1 MVNSLPIYDLTS
13 IALPR
18 TTWTG
23 LLHLYVGIHCCIVQ
37 NNFSKRIMNKVEI
50 KSLTGVRGLAALFVV
65 FHHWH
70 YFLLNNSIL
79 SPSSKHYLTILFNH
93 GNWSVDLFFILSGF
107 LLSITSYN
115 EFNDNIDK
123 TNYFNFIIKRFCR
136 VYPIYIAL
144 AFCYFIAE
152 LLFTKHNT
160 DILTIAVNLTLFQ
173 SLFDIKNINPLAWS
187 LSIEW
192 AVYFLLPIMFVL
204 FNKINSKYARVFTLY
219 ILSISII
226 LFITK
231 SLTNPYYRNH
241 KFLLDNIFLL
251 NQNYV
256 SIITT
261 GYYPVLRGLA
271 SYLLG
276 IATFS
281 LLDSGRLKLVPNSLF
296 YLLTLIQIALLFS
309 TSLLAN
315 TVFILLI
322 PFMLIGLT
330 RDHSLLSK
338 LFSTKPIYFLG
349 EISFSLYLLHFVFV
363 MSISPRIEKFLMQRH
378 VPHYK
383 YILFFSLLSI
393 VVALSSLLYYY
404 LEKPLNVWFRKRLL
418 LKQPQN
424 KLILQHSL

>member
-1 MVNSLPIYDLTS
+1 
-13 IALPR
+13 
-18 TTWTG
+18 
-23 LLHLYVGIHCCIVQ
+23 
-37 NNFSKRIMNKVEI
+37 MNKVEI
-50 KSLTGVRGLAALFVV
+50 KSLTGVRGIAALFVV

-70 YFLLNNSIL
+70 YFLLTSNVLNPL
-79 SPSSKHYLTILFNH
+79 SKYYLTVLFTH

-115 EFNDNIDK
+115 EFKDGIKK
-123 TNYFNFIIKRFCR
+123 TNYYNFIIKRFCR

-144 AFCYFIAE
+144 TLCYFLAE
-152 LLFTKHNT
+152 ILFTQHKT
-160 DILTIAVNLTLFQ
+160 SILTIIANLTLFQ

-187 LSIEW
+187 LSVEW
-192 AVYFLLPIMFVL
+192 AIYFLLPVMFIL
-204 FNKINSKYARVFTLY
+204 FSKISKAYIRAFTLY
-219 ILSISII
+219 LLSIGII

-231 SLTNPYYRNH
+231 SLNH
-241 KFLLDNIFLL
+241 HFYQNHRFLLNNVFLI

-281 LLDSGRLKLVPNSLF
+281 LLDSGRLKLVPNSFF
-296 YLLTLIQIALLFS
+296 YLLFIVQLALLFS
-309 TSLLAN
+309 ASLLAN
-315 TVFILLI
+315 VTFILLI

-330 RDHSLLSK
+330 RGNSLLSK
-338 LFSTKPIYFLG
+338 IFSTKPIYFLG

-363 MSISPRIEKFLMQRH
+363 MSISPRLERILIQQH

-383 YILFFSLLSI
+383 YILFFSLLSVVI
-393 VVALSSLLYYY
+393 VLSSFLYYY
-404 LEKPLNVWFRKRLL
+404 LEKPLNARLRKQLL
-418 LKQPQN
+418 LKQPSD
-424 KLILQHSL
+424 KLVLHPSL